1 MSQDESTAPIKPHR
15 RGSEAVTILI
25 VVVAVVAVLAM
36 VVADRLGS
44 SGGTTSADRD
54 QVAAPAAGGA
64 APGEGAAAAPTT
76 VAAGP
81 EQLQELDAA
90 AAPAAAPAATPAVAG
105 DCVMEVLS
113 LRMGATGNS
122 VVCLQQALAKAGLYS
137 GAPSGSFDDATYIAV
152 RKVQESRSLFVDGVV
167 GRETALSLGVWP
179 DEQSFVVH
187 TPAPAPGAKDSMGYP
202 LSSVAST
209 GASAPPLPAN
219 SGSGRRV
226 VYDRAGQRV
235 WAVDKNNNVI
245 RSWLVSGSQYSN
257 EVPGTHKVY
266 SRSAVSTAWNGK
278 AYLPKM
284 IRYYQTKIGHIGF
297 HAIPLKVSDR
307 SAYQTEAQLGTR
319 LSGGCQRQA
328 NLDAAF
334 LWDFAQ
340 VGTTVVVT

>member
-1 MSQDESTAPIKPHR
+1 MTQDQPTAPPKPVR
-15 RGSEAVTILI
+15 RGSEAIT
-25 VVVAVVAVLAM
+25 VVLVAAAVVALLAM
-36 VVADRLGS
+36 VVADRLS
-44 SGGTTSADRD
+44 SDSGAASAAASPTS
-54 QVAAPAAGGA
+54 APAAGGGVA
-64 APGEGAAAAPTT
+64 GEGAAPAPSTSVDAAT
-76 VAAGP
+76 A
-81 EQLQELDAA
+81 ELQELDGGAGA
-90 AAPAAAPAATPAVAG
+90 AAPAVAVTG
-105 DCVMEVLS
+105 ECVMEVLS
-113 LRMGATGNS
+113 LRVGATGNS
-122 VVCLQQALAKAGLYS
+122 VVCLQKALAGAGLYA
-137 GAPSGSFDDATYIAV
+137 GPQNGTFDNATYLAV
-152 RKVQESRSLFVDGVV
+152 RKAQEARNLFVDGVV

-179 DEQSFVVH
+179 DEESFVVR
-187 TPAPAPGAKDSMGYP
+187 TPAPAAGAVDAMGYR

-209 GASAPPLPAN
+209 GASAPPLPPN

-235 WAVDKNNNVI
+235 WAVDKSNNIV

-297 HAIPLKVSDR
+297 HAIPLKVADR
-307 SAYQTEAQLGTR
+307 SVYQTEAQLGTR

-340 VGTTVVVT
+340 VGTPVVVT